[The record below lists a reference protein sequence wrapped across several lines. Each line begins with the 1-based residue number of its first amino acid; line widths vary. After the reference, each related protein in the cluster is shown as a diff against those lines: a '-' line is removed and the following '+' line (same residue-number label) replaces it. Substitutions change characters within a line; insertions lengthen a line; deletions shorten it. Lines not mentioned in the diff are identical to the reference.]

1 MYLLFVNFFIGF
13 MFILSCGN
21 INSKLVWYF
30 KRKELV
36 KVSKAMDYAIRLYYQ
51 VHTGSVILLNIL
63 CKLIKR
69 VNKTI
74 VSFFMIIV
82 IIIEIIIFTL
92 SIIFSLAKNQVNIE
106 IILLV
111 ISFIQIALVLLS
123 MYIHGAVYPKHA
135 ENEEK
140 SLNIIYNNLQQ
151 IKSNANQDNI
161 DEDTTNSN
169 S

>member
-1 MYLLFVNFFIGF
+1 

-123 MYIHGAVYPKHA
+123 IYINVAVYPKQA

-140 SLNIIYNNLQQ
+140 RLNIIYNNLQQ

>member
-1 MYLLFVNFFIGF
+1 MLTFLFEVFFSGF
-13 MFILSCGN
+13 IIISFVST
-21 INSKLVWYF
+21 NSRLVWYF

-92 SIIFSLAKNQVNIE
+92 SIIFSLAKNQVNSE
-106 IILLV
+106 IVLRVL
-111 ISFIQIALVLLS
+111 SFIQIALVLLS